1 MKFRTIFF
9 FALLVSTLA
18 IAPGA
23 CFAQSQTP
31 SATDQPATVS
41 APAPTQTAPAAPA
54 PAAPIPNAKPAKV
67 WTNDEIDVLH
77 NDHSVSV
84 VGNSKPQKVSAKAT
98 AKGYTQ
104 EKDPAWYKNQLE
116 PLRADIVKLDP
127 QIAKLKAFL
136 SGENVSDPT
145 TGHEHRNPT
154 PQDQLKQLE
163 AKRESDETKISDLLD
178 RARHNGIEPGQLR

>member
-1 MKFRTIFF
+1 MKFGTIFLF
-9 FALLVSTLA
+9 VAFVSTLA
-18 IAPGA
+18 VVSKAN
-23 CFAQSQTP
+23 FAQSQAPVAAEQPVAASTPAPPQTAP
-31 SATDQPATVS
+31 SATT
-41 APAPTQTAPAAPA
+41 

-84 VGNSKPQKVSAKAT
+84 VGNHAPQKVSAKTT
-98 AKGYTQ
+98 AKGYSQ
-104 EKDPAWYKNQLE
+104 DKDPAWYKNQLE
-116 PLRADIVKLDP
+116 TLRADIVKLDP

-145 TGHEHRNPT
+145 TGHERRNPT

-163 AKRESDETKISDLLD
+163 SKRQADETKIDDLLD

>member
-9 FALLVSTLA
+9 LALVVSVFA
-18 IAPGA
+18 IASGQA
-23 CFAQSQTP
+23 LAQSQTP
-31 SATDQPATVS
+31 AVTEQPVATS
-41 APAPTQTAPAAPA
+41 APAPPQTAPPATA

-77 NDHSVSV
+77 NNHSVSV
-84 VGNSKPQKVSAKAT
+84 VGKNAPQKVSAKA
-98 AKGYTQ
+98 AVKGYSQ
-104 EKDPAWYKNQLE
+104 DKDPAWYKNQLE
-116 PLRADIVKLDP
+116 PLRADIVKLGP

-145 TGHEHRNPT
+145 TGHERRNPT
-154 PQDQLKQLE
+154 PQDQLKQLQ
-163 AKRESDETKISDLLD
+163 AKHDSDETKINDLLD